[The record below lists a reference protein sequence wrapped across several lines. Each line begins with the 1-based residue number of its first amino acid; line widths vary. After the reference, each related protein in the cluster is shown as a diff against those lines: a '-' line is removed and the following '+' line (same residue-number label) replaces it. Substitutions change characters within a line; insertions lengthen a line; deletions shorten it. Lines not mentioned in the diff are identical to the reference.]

1 MKHTS
6 RSVVRLMRR
15 TALPLVAVSL
25 LAACQS
31 GPSEAELAAQAE
43 VEALRN
49 ELQTRDA
56 LIDDMTQGFGE
67 IERNLEL
74 LDERERLIASGEDE
88 KNLDQRQRIL
98 RDIQLMNGLVQESRD
113 RIAELNKQLDGRKVE
128 ASGLRK
134 RLKEYEDQLAE
145 RDATLA
151 NLQEE
156 LLTRDFRIEQ
166 LTAQLGDSEMEVAK
180 REAVIDQQ
188 ERAINKVYF
197 TVATT
202 RELEE
207 RGVVKRSGG
216 FIGLG
221 RTAVLAAQVNDGEF
235 QVADMRETERIPI
248 GAKKATLVTEHPDD
262 SYLLVEEGDELAYLE
277 IKDPDR
283 FWRTSRYMVVA
294 VR

>member
-1 MKHTS
+1 
-6 RSVVRLMRR
+6 MRR

>member
-1 MKHTS
+1 
-6 RSVVRLMRR
+6 MRR

-31 GPSEAELAAQAE
+31 GPSQAELAAQAE

-88 KNLDQRQRIL
+88 KSLDQRQRIL

-113 RIAELNKQLDGRKVE
+113 RIADLNKQLDGRKVE

-202 RELEE
+202 KELEE
-207 RGVVKRSGG
+207 RGVLKRSGG